1 MNAADAA
8 RILSRLF
15 MLVLATPLPAGAA
28 TSLPHGRLR
37 WLTEDLLTVTLHV
50 TDYAAISPKE
60 LAAAE
65 TYATAIYRAAGI
77 ETVWTE
83 TPWVPG
89 ETRSPHLRVVIL
101 SPEMTAKKCKGAQLG
116 ANLMGTAI
124 DGATDGSGRIAYI
137 FADRIRQAAFQ
148 YIAKFDRGLGHA
160 MAHEV
165 GHLLLGGHSHAP
177 TGLMTD
183 YWNPL
188 ETRLQTLTPEQAQVI
203 RVRAMAT
210 EGL

>member
-1 MNAADAA
+1 MQKLMAALAVGMAVTGGSVASAQNPEDA
-8 RILSRLF
+8 
-15 MLVLATPLPAGAA
+15 
-28 TSLPHGRLR
+28 
-37 WLTEDLLTVTLHV
+37 LTVTLHV
-50 TDYAAISPKE
+50 TNHAAISPKE

-65 TYATAIYRAAGI
+65 AYATAIYRAAGI

-83 TPWVPG
+83 TPWALAV
-89 ETRSPHLRVVIL
+89 TRSPHLRVVIL

-124 DGATDGSGRIAYI
+124 DGATEGSGRIAYI

-148 YIAKFDRGLGHA
+148 YVAKFDHGLGHV

-177 TGLMTD
+177 AGLMTAD
-183 YWNPL
+183 WHPL
-188 ETRLQTLTPEQAQVI
+188 ETHLHTFTPEQAQVI
-203 RVRAMAT
+203 RVRATAT
-210 EGL
+210 EGM